1 MNRKEELQQL
11 RAELEA
17 SVPSLEASLEK
28 AKKRKQR
35 RNLVLRPLGS
45 VAAAFVLF
53 VLLVNYCAPVA
64 YACSKVPVLRE
75 LAEAV
80 TFSRSLSAAVEN
92 DYVQEMNLV
101 QTKNDITAEIA
112 YLIVDQKQVN
122 VFYRLYSDKYQ
133 HLDAD
138 PDVLSADGSGA
149 ERCAWSS
156 GSSAGQEQG
165 LHHITIDYVDADV
178 PDSLRLV
185 LRVRDLGCWE
195 SNEEAPEQ
203 LMEDSFFDDPDPLP
217 DYLEEFDFLL
227 EFDPNFTETGKVIPL
242 DREVLLDGQAI
253 ILETLEIYPT
263 HLRLEVRDGPDNT
276 AWLKDLDF
284 YVQTEDGMVFSSD
297 ISGITATGDG
307 EDDSESMVSY
317 RAESNYFYDAEQL
330 SLVITGAEWLDKSR
344 ARIWVDLVTGES
356 DPLPEGVTFEKAEK
370 QINGWYV
377 SFRVEHQEG
386 EPMQQVFSFS
396 AYDGEGRL
404 YEINR
409 SGTTYGDPDENGEY
423 TYYLSQFPLKDYPYD
438 EVWLEPTYTH
448 TWEAAE
454 PVVIEVK

>member
-11 RAELEA
+11 CAELEA

-112 YLIVDQKQVN
+112 YLIVDQKQIN

-133 HLDAD
+133 NLDAD

-185 LRVRDLGCWE
+185 LRVRDLGGWE
-195 SNEEAPEQ
+195 SHEEAPEQ
-203 LMEDSFFDDPDPLP
+203 LVEDSFFDDPDPLP
-217 DYLEEFDFLL
+217 EYLEEFDFLL
-227 EFDPNFTETGKVIPL
+227 EFDPTFTETGKVIPL
-242 DREVLLDGQAI
+242 GREVLLGGQTI
-253 ILETLEIYPT
+253 IPPPQTLLYQNTLSQGNIERIHHKYSAGVLGSSDHGTLVGAGKLGRKGDDDRIVSCGDHLLHGIGKLSGT
-263 HLRLEVRDGPDNT
+263 HLTGGGKRIAFHQTLIEFPVAHIYTVEVF
-276 AWLKDLDF
+276 L
-284 YVQTEDGMVFSSD
+284 
-297 ISGITATGDG
+297 
-307 EDDSESMVSY
+307 
-317 RAESNYFYDAEQL
+317 
-330 SLVITGAEWLDKSR
+330 GAEHHLQRQVNNALLFAFCRQKIGTGIHNKFYGHTDTP
-344 ARIWVDLVTGES
+344 LV
-356 DPLPEGVTFEKAEK
+356 
-370 QINGWYV
+370 V
-377 SFRVEHQEG
+377 SFRLAAIL
-386 EPMQQVFSFS
+386 P
-396 AYDGEGRL
+396 R
-404 YEINR
+404 
-409 SGTTYGDPDENGEY
+409 
-423 TYYLSQFPLKDYPYD
+423 
-438 EVWLEPTYTH
+438 
-448 TWEAAE
+448 EA
-454 PVVIEVK
+454 